1 MNSLNPKI
9 NQDHTSHAS
18 HGSRSGKS
26 NLSRVSSKLI
36 QTLLQH
42 TAKVEQARARMKYA
56 QEEAELIKQEAAT
69 KTSRAI
75 LTCK

>member
-1 MNSLNPKI
+1 MHLMGAD
-9 NQDHTSHAS
+9 QAS
-18 HGSRSGKS
+18 RIFLESVQ
-26 NLSRVSSKLI
+26 NLFR
-36 QTLLQH
+36 H
-42 TAKVEQARARMKYA
+42 YYNTAKVEQARVRMKYA